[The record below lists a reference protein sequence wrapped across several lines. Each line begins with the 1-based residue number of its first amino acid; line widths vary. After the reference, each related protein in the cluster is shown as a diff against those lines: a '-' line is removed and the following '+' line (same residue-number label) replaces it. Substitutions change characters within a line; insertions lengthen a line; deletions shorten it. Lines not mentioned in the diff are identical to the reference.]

1 MICKRGM
8 IGRQGRRALAA
19 VFAAVLLGAGGPAAA
34 DDSLSDGARATGRV
48 IGHAVR
54 EIVDGASEI
63 GGRIGRDAARFGKA
77 VGHAAADAGRAIGRA
92 AREGGRAFGRAMRDD
107 DQAEHF

>member
-1 MICKRGM
+1 MLCNR
-8 IGRQGRRALAA
+8 IGRLPRTCVAVGVMALLVGSCTPA
-19 VFAAVLLGAGGPAAA
+19 VANVGLA
-34 DDSLSDGARATGRV
+34 DGARATGRA

-63 GGRIGRDAARFGKA
+63 GGQIGRDAARFGKA

-92 AREGGRAFGRAMRDD
+92 AREGGQAFSQAMRDD
-107 DQAEHF
+107 DRVEHF